1 MNHVYLALGS
11 NRGDRQNNLLTAIKK
26 LEEEAGKIAL
36 VSSLYET
43 QPWQMNDA
51 THFLNQVI
59 LLDTGLTA
67 PNLIKVIFTIE
78 ESLGR
83 ARSNSNV
90 YEPRTIDIDILFFN
104 NEILNSSI
112 LTIPHPQ
119 IAKRRFVLEP
129 LSEIAPAYI
138 HPQLNKSVTE
148 LLSSCTDEHSISK
161 LVSE

>member
-11 NRGDRQNNLLTAIKK
+11 NRGDRRNNLQNAIKLLVEK
-26 LEEEAGKIAL
+26 AGKIVCA
-36 VSSLYET
+36 SSLYET

-51 THFLNQVI
+51 TQFLNQVV

-67 PNLIKVIFTIE
+67 PDLIKVILGIE
-78 ESLGR
+78 ESMGR
-83 ARSNSNV
+83 VRSNNTI
-90 YEPRTIDIDILFFN
+90 YESRTIDIDILFFN
-104 NEILNSSI
+104 NEILNSSL

-119 IAKRRFVLEP
+119 ITKRRFVLEP

-138 HPQLNKSVTE
+138 HPQLNKSVSE